1 MCIHVKRMVIS
12 GNPSGHFLMVRH
24 HGHKMVA
31 LVIYLRL
38 SHTLYPMKYVHV
50 VNVICCY
57 ISYLSVLSGFMT
69 TRILQGHYTGN
80 SSSTSVEI
88 LNNIGKIR
96 QKLKTSKFNDTLVK
110 YNNIPLGKFILK
122 CFSFVLASVSKDEN
136 IFENEWHMVPLRDNS
151 NCCVTQTL
159 W

>member
-1 MCIHVKRMVIS
+1 MSLHVK
-12 GNPSGHFLMVRH
+12 N
-24 HGHKMVA
+24 GHKWQSKWSLPNGSTA
-31 LVIYLRL
+31 WSLNGSITGIYLRL

-57 ISYLSVLSGFMT
+57 ISYLSVLSGFMIT
-69 TRILQGHYTGN
+69 HILQGHYTGN

-88 LNNIGKIR
+88 LNDIGKIR

-136 IFENEWHMVPLRDNS
+136 KFENEWHMVPLRDNS